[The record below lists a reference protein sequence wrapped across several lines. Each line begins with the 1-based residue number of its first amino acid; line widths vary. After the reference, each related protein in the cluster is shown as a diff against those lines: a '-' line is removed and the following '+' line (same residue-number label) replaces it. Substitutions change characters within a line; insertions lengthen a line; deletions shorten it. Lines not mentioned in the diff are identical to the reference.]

1 MSNLSGGQIFALCF
15 ASGVFFVFS
24 SACAQ
29 SFSQTI
35 GILLCMI
42 FMLIIIGIASI
53 FAKNKTYGTFSHIFL
68 LISLILSGAGCVA
81 SFYNAES
88 SADFGINHKTMLAVL
103 LGVAVI
109 YCASLGIKASA
120 RCAVVISALS
130 VFAIFL
136 LILGAF
142 SKLSIKNLQF
152 DFDVDKTLDFSLE
165 SFCLSA
171 LTVVAI
177 SLIVQQKSQK
187 KSKYAFL
194 AVALSGATGAA
205 LSVLYQA
212 IGADTSSYFSLFAQA
227 QPFAVQSGE
236 WIYIIIYG
244 MLSVLTLS
252 LIITLAVDSLKSI
265 FPKIRFAS
273 VICAGC
279 IFALAAIMPY
289 ADIRTKPIILASV
302 ITAMP
307 SVLFGHSAHKKS

>member
-1 MSNLSGGQIFALCF
+1 MNRLSGGQIFAFVL

-35 GILLCMI
+35 GILLCTI
-42 FMLIIIGIASI
+42 FMLIIIGIASA

-68 LISLILSGAGCVA
+68 LISLIFSGAGCVA

-88 SADFGINHKTMLAVL
+88 NADFGINHKTMLAVL
-103 LGVAVI
+103 LVVAVI

-120 RCAVVISALS
+120 RCAVVISALT

-136 LILGAF
+136 LIFGAF
-142 SKLSIKNLQF
+142 SKADIKNLQF
-152 DFDVDKTLDFSLE
+152 DFDIYKTLDFCFECFALNA
-165 SFCLSA
+165 LSVIAIA
-171 LTVVAI
+171 LTV
-177 SLIVQQKSQK
+177 QKKSDK
-187 KSKYAFL
+187 KSKYAL
-194 AVALSGATGAA
+194 YGAALSAVIGAV

-212 IGADTSSYFSLFAQA
+212 IGADTASYFSLFAQA

-244 MLSVLTLS
+244 MLSVFTLS
-252 LIITLAVDSLKSI
+252 LIITLASDSLKSI
-265 FPKIRFAS
+265 LPKVKFAS

-289 ADIRTKPIILASV
+289 VYIKTKPIILAGI

-307 SVLFGHSAHKKS
+307 SVLFGRSAHKKT

>member
-1 MSNLSGGQIFALCF
+1 MSNLSGGQILALCF

-35 GILLCMI
+35 GILLGMI
-42 FMLIIIGIASI
+42 FMLIIIGITSI
-53 FAKNKTYGTFSHIFL
+53 FAKGRKFGTLSHALLLLALIF
-68 LISLILSGAGCVA
+68 SGAGCVA

-88 SADFGINHKTMLAVL
+88 NADFGINHKTMLAIL
-103 LGVAVI
+103 LGAAVI
-109 YCASLGIKASA
+109 YCASLGIKAAA
-120 RCAVVISALS
+120 RCAVVISSLT
-130 VFAIFL
+130 VFAVFL

-142 SKLSIKNLQF
+142 SKASIKNLQF
-152 DFDVDKTLDFSLE
+152 DFDIDKTLDFSLE
-165 SFCLSA
+165 SFSLSA

-177 SLIVQQKSQK
+177 SLFVLQKSGK
-187 KSKYAFL
+187 KSKYAL
-194 AVALSGATGAA
+194 WGVALSGATGAA
-205 LSVLYQA
+205 LSVLHQA
-212 IGADTSSYFSLFAQA
+212 IGADTSSYFELFAQA

-273 VICAGC
+273 IICAGC

-289 ADIRTKPIILASV
+289 ADIRTKSIILASV
-302 ITAMP
+302 ITAVP